1 MRRRSWFRLAS
12 ASSAL
17 VWRTGA
23 VPPALGSTSLLTQRL
38 RAGLMN
44 VAASRLRV
52 DAEISRKKVYPSGGD
67 LLESWGWRENRGKI
81 LGKK

>member
-23 VPPALGSTSLLTQRL
+23 VPPALGSTSLLTPRL

-44 VAASRLRV
+44 VAASRLR
-52 DAEISRKKVYPSGGD
+52 AGG
-67 LLESWGWRENRGKI
+67 RGAQPERGI
-81 LGKK
+81 PLGG